1 MEIKRNEATFNRPE
15 GDRVL
20 DAPYVFVDI
29 PAFID
34 QLKSEKAWEKND
46 RNGIT
51 VFKSETLTMV
61 VSALQAAAS
70 LPDNDVDEFLT
81 IQVLHGE
88 VRVAAPDGDIN
99 MKEKNMITFH
109 PGVGHSVQAITDAI
123 LLITTNKDN
132 K

>member
-51 VFKSETLTMV
+51 VFKSESLTMV
-61 VSALQAAAS
+61 VSALQASAR

-81 IQVLHGE
+81 IQVLHGN
-88 VRVAAPDGDIN
+88 VRVTTQDGDID

-109 PGVGHSVQAITDAI
+109 PGVVHSAQAITDAI
-123 LLITTNKDN
+123 LLITTSKDN
-132 K
+132 R